1 VLTVAVRLCETVC
14 DGVTDADRVIDKL
27 VVTVIDAE
35 LDGVR
40 VALAVI
46 DVDWEIVCD
55 CVVDIVYGCEIDI
68 DCD

>member
-1 VLTVAVRLCETVC
+1 MR
-14 DGVTDADRVIDKL
+14 DKL

-35 LDGVR
+35 LDGVT

-55 CVVDIVYGCEIDI
+55 CVVDIVYDCEIDI